1 MTACNHVDG
10 RPDRIIPRRW
20 ARTGVPPAA
29 QRHVPQ
35 LAWQTA
41 PIIAPYFALSQY
53 FARSAQESA
62 LTPTDSAV
70 VLSSSQAV
78 FPVVSSSTQAG
89 SGATGS
95 GATGSGHRPQVSL
108 QTGVIRGPYLR
119 RAHRP

>member
-1 MTACNHVDG
+1 M
-10 RPDRIIPRRW
+10 
-20 ARTGVPPAA
+20 PPAA

-78 FPVVSSSTQAG
+78 FPVVSSSTQASSG
-89 SGATGS
+89 ATGGATGS